1 MKCRRQLTASPLA
14 GHRLASFQQLM
25 AEPAGAAPS
34 PALTQAQCRGS
45 RLSRSRSQTM
55 NGYKGDYPCDLG
67 CDSDSDVSEVSMLV
81 QTQASAKPVSM
92 RSKVKLVVGAGLCEV
107 GSLTP
112 SDRSVAVCLPGLR
125 ATRQEVTR
133 QRRLAADS
141 AAVEAKPGQ
150 LRGRRWGV
158 HQRLVFTR
166 RQRTTA
172 GMLLHA
178 MPLSACVASCR
189 RFSIAEG
196 LYCSCILNPRRCSSA
211 QRRSQ
216 RSQSVAPQWNM
227 MQTRSRQS

>member
-1 MKCRRQLTASPLA
+1 
-14 GHRLASFQQLM
+14 
-25 AEPAGAAPS
+25 
-34 PALTQAQCRGS
+34 
-45 RLSRSRSQTM
+45 M

-67 CDSDSDVSEVSMLV
+67 CDSDSDISEVSMLV
-81 QTQASAKPVSM
+81 QPQASAKPFSM

-107 GSLTP
+107 ESLTS
-112 SDRSVAVCLPGLR
+112 SDYSVAVCLPGLR

-172 GMLLHA
+172 GSLLLLA
-178 MPLSACVASCR
+178 MPLGACAASCR
-189 RFSIAEG
+189 RFSIAEV
-196 LYCSCILNPRRCSSA
+196 LYCSCILNLQVQFSSA
-211 QRRSQ
+211 PQPALSVCCTTMEYDADAQPPVSTAAELLTTLQERVVALEAQSSSQ
-216 RSQSVAPQWNM
+216 QVGCVQLCGCIAQAGLY
-227 MQTRSRQS
+227 